1 MKKIGTYLAFPLLVI
16 LILLL
21 YGFSLKRNQ
30 QKKVQKIE
38 VQFEG
43 GENEF
48 LTHESVN
55 KLLIQNNE
63 EFKNQPKSV
72 IDLHELENLIS
83 ANPYVEEAVVF
94 LTPRGLLKTQ
104 IKQREPLARII
115 TNNESYYI
123 DKYGVKIP
131 LSSNHSARVPLVLGV
146 NSFKDVKE
154 ITQLVNYF
162 FEDDFLKKEIVAMKK
177 MPNDEYVFNVRS
189 GDYKINF
196 GKCVNIDK
204 KIKKIKAFYN
214 KALLDKTIHNYKT
227 INVKYHNQ
235 VVCTKQHQVGKA
247 KSLGVKRGVV
257 NNITQTIQS
266 IQQAVDEAES
276 VSGQKIEEVVVGI
289 AGQHIRSLHHSDY
302 ITRTKSDEVIEAKDI
317 NDLENQ
323 VHKLVML
330 PGEEIIHVL
339 PQEFKVDSQA
349 DIKEPIGMYG
359 GRLEANFH
367 VVVGQVS
374 SIRNIGRCVKSA
386 GLSLSDITLEPLA
399 SASAVLSREEKE
411 AGVALIDI
419 GGGTTDLA
427 IFKDGIIRHT
437 AVIPFGGNVITEDIK
452 EGCSIIEKQAELLK
466 VKFGSAWPGE
476 NKETEIVSIPGEHV
490 YLEIKNY
497 GHETQKGK
505 LIAGIVLTGGGSQ
518 LKHLRQLVEY
528 ITGMDARIGFPNENL
543 AGESDDNLSSPSY
556 ATAVGLLMEGLSKPE
571 IERVVEEKVVTEA
584 SFQPIESVEKESI
597 VIEDK
602 QVEPKRRA
610 KSFFD
615 KFTERFKEF
624 LDNAE

>member
-1 MKKIGTYLAFPLLVI
+1 MENNKIAVGLDIGTTKIVAMI
-16 LILLL
+16 GRKNE
-21 YGFSLKRNQ
+21 YG
-30 QKKVQKIE
+30 KIE
-38 VQFEG
+38 V
-43 GENEF
+43 
-48 LTHESVN
+48 
-55 KLLIQNNE
+55 
-63 EFKNQPKSV
+63 
-72 IDLHELENLIS
+72 
-83 ANPYVEEAVVF
+83 
-94 LTPRGLLKTQ
+94 
-104 IKQREPLARII
+104 
-115 TNNESYYI
+115 
-123 DKYGVKIP
+123 
-131 LSSNHSARVPLVLGV
+131 LG
-146 NSFKDVKE
+146 
-154 ITQLVNYF
+154 I
-162 FEDDFLKKEIVAMKK
+162 
-177 MPNDEYVFNVRS
+177 
-189 GDYKINF
+189 
-196 GKCVNIDK
+196 
-204 KIKKIKAFYN
+204 
-214 KALLDKTIHNYKT
+214 
-227 INVKYHNQ
+227 
-235 VVCTKQHQVGKA
+235 GKA

-276 VSGQKIEEVVVGI
+276 VSGQKISEVVVGI

-302 ITRTKSDEVIEAKDI
+302 ITRVNADEVIEEKDI
-317 NDLENQ
+317 ENLVNQ

-339 PQEFKVDSQA
+339 PQEFKVDSQP

-386 GLSLSDITLEPLA
+386 GLNLADITLEPLA
-399 SASAVLSREEKE
+399 SSSAVLSQEEKE

-466 VKFGSAWPGE
+466 IKFGSAWPGE
-476 NKETEIVSIPGEHV
+476 NKETEIVSIPGLRGREPKEITLKNLSKIIHARVQEIIEHV

-528 ITGMDARIGFPNENL
+528 ITGMDTRIGYPNEHL
-543 AGESDDNLSSPSY
+543 AGDSEDVLSSPSY
-556 ATAVGLLMEGLSKPE
+556 ATAVGLLMEGLEKQSIILEEEPVIVEEKLE
-571 IERVVEEKVVTEA
+571 TSDAVSNEGNKEVVEE
-584 SFQPIESVEKESI
+584 QQ
-597 VIEDK
+597 K
-602 QVEPKRRA
+602 QHTIKRG
-610 KSFFD
+610 KSFLE

>member
-1 MKKIGTYLAFPLLVI
+1 MENNKIAVGLDIGTTKIVAMI
-16 LILLL
+16 GRKNE
-21 YGFSLKRNQ
+21 YG
-30 QKKVQKIE
+30 KIE
-38 VQFEG
+38 V
-43 GENEF
+43 
-48 LTHESVN
+48 
-55 KLLIQNNE
+55 
-63 EFKNQPKSV
+63 
-72 IDLHELENLIS
+72 
-83 ANPYVEEAVVF
+83 
-94 LTPRGLLKTQ
+94 
-104 IKQREPLARII
+104 
-115 TNNESYYI
+115 
-123 DKYGVKIP
+123 
-131 LSSNHSARVPLVLGV
+131 LG
-146 NSFKDVKE
+146 
-154 ITQLVNYF
+154 I
-162 FEDDFLKKEIVAMKK
+162 
-177 MPNDEYVFNVRS
+177 
-189 GDYKINF
+189 
-196 GKCVNIDK
+196 
-204 KIKKIKAFYN
+204 
-214 KALLDKTIHNYKT
+214 
-227 INVKYHNQ
+227 
-235 VVCTKQHQVGKA
+235 GKA

-276 VSGQKIEEVVVGI
+276 VSGQRINEVVVGI

-302 ITRTKSDEVIEAKDI
+302 ITRVNADEVIEHTDI
-317 NDLENQ
+317 ENLVNQ

-339 PQEFKVDSQA
+339 PQEFKVDSQP

-386 GLSLSDITLEPLA
+386 GLNLADITLEPLA
-399 SASAVLSREEKE
+399 SSSAVLSQEEKE

-466 VKFGSAWPGE
+466 IKFGSAWPGE
-476 NKETEIVSIPGEHV
+476 NKETEIVSIPGLRGREPKEITLKNLSKIIHARVQEIIEHV

-528 ITGMDARIGFPNENL
+528 ITGMDTRIGYPNEHL
-543 AGESDDNLSSPSY
+543 AGDSDEVLSSPSY
-556 ATAVGLLMEGLSKPE
+556 ATAVGLLMEGLEKQSQLEEEEPITVQEPE
-571 IERVVEEKVVTEA
+571 VNANQFSNEEVDEVVEEK
-584 SFQPIESVEKESI
+584 Q
-597 VIEDK
+597 K
-602 QVEPKRRA
+602 QQTIKKG
-610 KSFFD
+610 KSFLD